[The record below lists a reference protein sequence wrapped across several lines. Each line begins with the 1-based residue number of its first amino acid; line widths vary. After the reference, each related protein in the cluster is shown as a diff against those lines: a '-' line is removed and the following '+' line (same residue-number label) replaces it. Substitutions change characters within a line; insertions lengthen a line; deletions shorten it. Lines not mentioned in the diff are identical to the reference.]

1 MLQDEWNWD
10 RLMMLSDA
18 DFDGWRFYL
27 IKSSGEK
34 GGREG
39 RCLSLSV
46 FEFDDDGWSTVL
58 YVECS
63 VSLLWCLFSRIE
75 SFFSVVVDFSRIEI

>member
-27 IKSSGEK
+27 INHRASDGEW
-34 GGREG
+34 GGNQ
-39 RCLSLSV
+39 
-46 FEFDDDGWSTVL
+46 
-58 YVECS
+58 
-63 VSLLWCLFSRIE
+63 
-75 SFFSVVVDFSRIEI
+75 FFQCV